1 MAMNV
6 DKLQEPKD
14 PCKVLVVDDSLDDRE
29 KYRRLLGPKFI
40 LSEAASVKEG
50 LSRVQSDDFDCVV
63 LDFDLPDGNG
73 LRFLESVHETMPRKS
88 PAIVMVTGQG
98 SEETAARAMK
108 EGALDYLPK
117 DSVTAGSISRSIR
130 NAIERNR
137 LEQDTEQSH
146 RKLEKSCR
154 ALSEFAHTAAH
165 DIKAPLN
172 HIVSYCELLQS
183 EFGEKLGDDGKRYTT
198 RLIVNAR
205 RMQQLVNDLLAYSE
219 SREEEEDKAAV
230 DMGAVVREMLDI
242 LDEAV
247 KENGASV
254 TAENLPTVHGYPQRL
269 KRLMLNLMTNALKY
283 HGKEPPVITVTCE
296 DKGGEYLFAVK
307 DNGCGVDAD
316 YLEQIFEPFK
326 RLHSR
331 DQVEGTGLGLAICR
345 DIVGMH
351 GGRIWAE
358 STPGKGS
365 TFFFTLPKA

>member
-1 MAMNV
+1 MNV
-6 DKLQEPKD
+6 EKLQEPKD
-14 PCKVLVVDDSLDDRE
+14 PCKVLVVDDSYEDRE

-40 LSEAASVKEG
+40 LSEAGSLKEG
-50 LSRVQSDDFDCVV
+50 LSRVQSGDFDCVV
-63 LDFDLPDGNG
+63 LDYDLPDGNG
-73 LRFLESVHETMPRKS
+73 LRFLESLHSAMPQRS

-98 SEETAARAMK
+98 SEETAAKAMK

-130 NAIERNR
+130 NAIERHR
-137 LEQDTEQSH
+137 LELDTEQSH

-172 HIVSYCELLQS
+172 HIVSYCELLQENFS
-183 EFGEKLGDDGKRYTT
+183 EKLGDEGKRYTA

-219 SREEEEDKAAV
+219 SREEEEEKAAV
-230 DMGAVVREMLDI
+230 DMGAVMREVLDI

-247 KENGASV
+247 KESDATV
-254 TAENLPTVHGYPQRL
+254 IAENLPTVQGYPQRL
-269 KRLMLNLMTNALKY
+269 KRLMLNLITNALKY
-283 HGKEPPVITVTCE
+283 HGKDAPEIRITCQ
-296 DKGGEYLFAVK
+296 DRGGDFLFSVS
-307 DNGCGVDAD
+307 DNGCGMEPD

-345 DIVGMH
+345 DIVTMH

-358 STPGKGS
+358 STPGMGS
-365 TFFFTLPKA
+365 TFLFSLPKA